1 MSTPAPGVLVP
12 RDAAT
17 VMLLRDGPDGV
28 EVFMMRRTLNA
39 AFVGGFY
46 VFPGGAVDAADRA
59 AEVEASC
66 VGLTDADASEQLSI
80 PSGGLAFWVAA
91 VRECFEEAGVLLAAG
106 ADGTLVHF
114 ADDRSEH
121 RFEAHRRAVHAGER
135 RLIDICADEGLRLAV
150 GDIEYVSHWITPVG
164 EPRRFDTRF
173 FVARAPIGQEPLH
186 DDHETIASLWV
197 RPADALARQV
207 VGRAADD
214 HAHDQ
219 SPRVPGAVRHDRGG
233 DGRRRHHPAPAD
245 DRARAATEVR
255 RRRGADAGR
264 RRLRAGRPEH
274 RWVTTSL
281 LRR

>member
-1 MSTPAPGVLVP
+1 VSASAPGVLVP

-59 AEVEASC
+59 VEVEASC
-66 VGLTDADASEQLSI
+66 IGLTDADASEQLSVRA
-80 PSGGLAFWVAA
+80 GGLAFWVAA

-106 ADGTLVHF
+106 PDGMLVHF

-121 RFEAHRRAVHAGER
+121 RFEVHRRAVHSGQR
-135 RLIDICADEGLRLAV
+135 RLVDICAEEGLRLAV
-150 GDIEYVSHWITPVG
+150 GDIEYVSHWITPAG

-173 FVARAPIGQEPLH
+173 FVARAPVGQEPLH

-197 RPADALARQV
+197 RPVDALDRQQTGELQMITPTISHLEYLAPFATTEEAMADAATIRHPPTVEPELRPTAEGFDV
-207 VGRAADD
+207 LM
-214 HAHDQ
+214 
-219 SPRVPGAVRHDRGG
+219 PG
-233 DGRRRHHPAPAD
+233 
-245 DRARAATEVR
+245 
-255 RRRGADAGR
+255 DAGFGQ
-264 RRLRAGRPEH
+264 AGQRP
-274 RWVTTSL
+274 VG
-281 LRR
+281 

>member
-17 VMLLRDGPDGV
+17 VMLLRDGSAGV
-28 EVFMMRRTLNA
+28 EVFMMRRTLSA

-59 AEVEASC
+59 GEVEASC
-66 VGLTDADASEQLSI
+66 IGLTDADASEQLSI

-114 ADDRSEH
+114 TDDRSEH
-121 RFEAHRRAVHAGER
+121 RFEAHRRSVHSGER
-135 RLIDICADEGLRLAV
+135 RLIDICAEEGLRLAV
-150 GDIEYVSHWITPVG
+150 GDIEYVSHWITPAG

-173 FVARAPIGQEPLH
+173 FVARAPVGQEPLH

-197 RPADALARQV
+197 RPTDALARQEAGELQMITPTISHLEYLV
-207 VGRAADD
+207 PFATTEEAMAD
-214 HAHDQ
+214 
-219 SPRVPGAVRHDRGG
+219 
-233 DGRRRHHPAPAD
+233 
-245 DRARAATEVR
+245 AATIRHPPTIEPELRPKSDGVEVLMP
-255 RRRGADAGR
+255 GDAGFGQ
-264 RRLRAGRPEH
+264 AGQNT
-274 RWVTTSL
+274 VG
-281 LRR
+281 

>member
-1 MSTPAPGVLVP
+1 MSAPTDGVLVP

-59 AEVEASC
+59 PEVEASC
-66 VGLTDADASEQLSI
+66 IGLTDADASEQLSI

-106 ADGTLVHF
+106 PDGQLVHF

-121 RFEAHRRAVHAGER
+121 RFEAYRRVVHSGER

-150 GDIEYVSHWITPVG
+150 GDIEYVSHWITPAG

-173 FVARAPIGQEPLH
+173 FVARAPVGQEPLH

-197 RPADALARQV
+197 RPVDALARQQ
-207 VGRAADD
+207 VGELQMITPTISQLEYLSPFATTEEAMAD
-214 HAHDQ
+214 
-219 SPRVPGAVRHDRGG
+219 
-233 DGRRRHHPAPAD
+233 
-245 DRARAATEVR
+245 AATIRHPPTVEPELLPKDDGFEVVMP
-255 RRRGADAGR
+255 GEPGY
-264 RRLRAGRPEH
+264 GQVGPKP
-274 RWVTTSL
+274 VG
-281 LRR
+281 